1 MLEQCRVRFPAVLAL
16 LAQLAAAILLALV
29 LFAVAQV
36 SAWRPGQLA
45 AALAQGVLAGLLG
58 QRLGLSLWWLPIN
71 LLFVPGL
78 VLLHAQALPSAWWLG
93 LFLLVL
99 LLNWNSF
106 RERVPLYLS
115 GRKTQEQLINLLAQ
129 RPPGF
134 GFIDLGSGLSG
145 ALCRLARAYPH
156 SRFEGVETAPLVFLL
171 GWLRCL
177 WVPNC
182 TIRYRSLWKVD
193 LADFDVVYCFLS
205 PAPMPQ
211 VWQKAAEEM
220 RPGSW
225 LISNSFEIPG
235 VSPDRVIELNDW
247 RQTRLLLWER

>member
-1 MLEQCRVRFPAVLAL
+1 MLEQCRIRFPAVLAL
-16 LAQLAAAILLALV
+16 LAQLLAAILLALM
-29 LFAVAQV
+29 LIAVAQI
-36 SAWRPGQLA
+36 SAWRPGLLGVALVQGLLA
-45 AALAQGVLAGLLG
+45 ALIG

-78 VLLHAQALPSAWWLG
+78 LVLHGQALAPSWWLG

-115 GRKTQEQLINLLAQ
+115 GRKTQEQLVELLAQ
-129 RPPGF
+129 RAPGF
-134 GFIDLGSGLSG
+134 SFIDLGSGLSG
-145 ALCRLARAYPH
+145 TLCRLARAYPQ

-171 GWLRCL
+171 GWMRCL
-177 WVPNC
+177 RIPNC
-182 TIRYRSLWKVD
+182 TIRYRSLWKTE

-211 VWQKAAEEM
+211 VWQKACAEM
-220 RPGSW
+220 HPGSW
-225 LISNSFEIPG
+225 LISNSFDIPG
-235 VSPDRVIELNDW
+235 VAPDRVIELNDW

>member
-1 MLEQCRVRFPAVLAL
+1 MLEQYRVRFPAVLAL
-16 LAQLAAAILLALV
+16 LSQLAAAILLVLV
-29 LFAVAQV
+29 LVGLAQI
-36 SAWRPGQLA
+36 SLLRPDLLT
-45 AALAQGVLAGLLG
+45 AALAQGVLAGLIG
-58 QRLGLSLWWLPIN
+58 QRLGLSFWWLPIN
-71 LLFVPGL
+71 LFFVPGL
-78 VLLHAQALPSAWWLG
+78 VLLHAQALPSGWWLG

-115 GRKTQEQLINLLAQ
+115 GRKTQEQLIDLLAQ
-129 RPPGF
+129 RQPGF
-134 GFIDLGSGLSG
+134 TFIDLGSGLSG
-145 ALCRLARAYPH
+145 TLCRLARVYPH

-177 WVPNC
+177 HIPNC
-182 TIRYRSLWKVD
+182 TIRYRTLWKVG

-205 PAPMPQ
+205 PAPMAQ
-211 VWQKAAEEM
+211 VWQKACAEM

-225 LISNSFEIPG
+225 LISNSFDIPG

-247 RQTRLLLWER
+247 RQSRLLLWER

>member
-1 MLEQCRVRFPAVLAL
+1 MLEHYRFRFPAVFAL
-16 LAQLAAAILLALV
+16 LAQLAAAVLLV
-29 LFAVAQV
+29 LVLWVAAQF
-36 SAWRPGQLA
+36 SAWRPGLLPA
-45 AALAQGVLAGLLG
+45 AMAQGVLAAGIG

-78 VLLHAQALPSAWWLG
+78 LLLQGQTLSSGWWFG

-115 GRKTQEQLINLLAQ
+115 GRKTQEQLVELLTQ
-129 RPPGF
+129 RSPGF
-134 GFIDLGSGLSG
+134 RFIDLGSGLSG
-145 ALCRLARAYPH
+145 TLCRLARAYPA

-171 GWLRCL
+171 GWLRSL
-177 WVPNC
+177 GIPNC

-205 PAPMPQ
+205 PAPMPAL
-211 VWQKAAEEM
+211 WQKAASDM
-220 RPGSW
+220 GSGSW
-225 LISNSFEIPG
+225 LISNTFEIPG
-235 VSPDRVIELNDW
+235 VPPDQTIELNDW
-247 RQTRLLLWER
+247 RQSRLLLWKR